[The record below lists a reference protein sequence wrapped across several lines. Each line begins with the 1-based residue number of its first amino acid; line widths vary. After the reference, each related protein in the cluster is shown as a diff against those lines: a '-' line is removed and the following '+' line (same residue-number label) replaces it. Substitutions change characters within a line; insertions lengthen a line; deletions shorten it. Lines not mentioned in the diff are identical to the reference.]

1 MLGKANAM
9 ASRINIPTGLQQ
21 LRRKL
26 QSGLRLI
33 TKVSVFLFIALFGGT
48 ASSWYAVEYGMP
60 FNTETQGPWKRWSGA
75 GRTDSD
81 PYTRNRF
88 SAREQLLYNANLSYR
103 FEATSDSKGRLLH
116 SSCDY
121 VIEGRKINAPW
132 WGLAVFDGR
141 GRLIPNAA
149 QRHSFNV
156 DTVAYGADGSFAIR
170 LSREARPYNWLPTA
184 RAGRLIVVLEAQ
196 SERGGTDVLARGNL
210 NLPTIKR
217 IACR

>member
-132 WGLAVFDGR
+132 WGLAVFDGS
-141 GRLIPNAA
+141 GRLKGVVLTSLPAA
-149 QRHSFNV
+149 ISIYR
-156 DTVAYGADGSFAIR
+156 R
-170 LSREARPYNWLPTA
+170 LSGSLADDSSSHTRGQLAAVAFCNNSSAHYTPLDDFGRCKQFRLTSLHKPREGSAL
-184 RAGRLIVVLEAQ
+184 Q
-196 SERGGTDVLARGNL
+196 SD
-210 NLPTIKR
+210 
-217 IACR
+217 